1 MSKTDNTTPARR
13 SKIDLL
19 NEGLSHLCELGI
31 ETLTIDNLCKR
42 LGVTKGSFYHH
53 FQGRMDYLRQLLEH
67 WVEEWTV
74 KKIAKAD
81 RAKDPADK
89 FRGMVAEAAG
99 VPHGP
104 ETSIRAWAVRDPL
117 ARKYLEKV
125 DALRTEYMRSIM
137 EKYFDPERAK
147 VLANIGISLYVGS
160 RMVTPTLKVDDRMGI
175 FTLISRELF
184 GIPLTPDKEPS

>member
-1 MSKTDNTTPARR
+1 MTTTSKPAARR
-13 SKIDLL
+13 SKTDLL

-31 ETLTIDNLCKR
+31 ETLTIDTLCQR

-53 FQGRMDYLRQLLEH
+53 FKGRVDYLRQLLEH
-67 WVEEWTV
+67 WVEEWTI

-81 RAKDPADK
+81 QAKDPADK

-99 VPHGP
+99 VPSGP
-104 ETSIRAWAVRDPL
+104 ETSIRAWALRDPL

-125 DALRTEYMRSIM
+125 DSLRTSYMRSIM

-147 VLANIGISLYVGS
+147 ILAHIGISLYVGS
-160 RMVTPTLKVDDRMGI
+160 RMVTPTLRVDERMSI
-175 FTLISRELF
+175 FTLISRDLF
-184 GIPLTPDKEPS
+184 TIPLTAE